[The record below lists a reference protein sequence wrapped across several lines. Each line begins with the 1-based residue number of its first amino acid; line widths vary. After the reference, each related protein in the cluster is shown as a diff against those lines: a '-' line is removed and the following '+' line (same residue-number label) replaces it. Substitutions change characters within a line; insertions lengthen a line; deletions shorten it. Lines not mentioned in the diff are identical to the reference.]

1 MQKLIVG
8 NLKMNMESVSQRNT
22 YCEEFLEEFKDFKT
36 NNVVAV
42 CPPTVYLEYFCKK
55 FNNISVT
62 IGAQDCFWEL
72 YGSYT
77 GNTSPKTIQSLGAQM
92 VIVGHSERRKY
103 NHETNEDIAKK
114 VATCLRTGIMPIICV
129 GYVESETEEMESVRE
144 QVGIIVDNFT
154 TDDMTEIVF
163 AYEPVWAIGSGKTP
177 STDEIHTMIM
187 FIRSIVSARHGKEV
201 AENVAILYGG
211 SVVAENVVEVCTNA
225 YADGVL
231 VGRASL
237 SPSNFVRIIRM
248 LK

>member
-1 MQKLIVG
+1 
-8 NLKMNMESVSQRNT
+8 MNMESVSQRDT
-22 YCEEFLEEFKDFKT
+22 YCKELKEEFADLKT
-36 NNVVAV
+36 EHVIAL
-42 CPPTVYLEYFCKK
+42 CPPTVYLEHFTRIFSKMPV
-55 FNNISVT
+55 N

-77 GNTSPKTIQSLGAQM
+77 GNTSPKTIKSLGAEM

-103 NHETNEDIAKK
+103 NHETNEDIAQK
-114 VATCLRTGIMPIICV
+114 VAILLRTELMPIICV
-129 GYVESETEEMESVRE
+129 GYMESDDEMDSVRK
-144 QVGIIVDNFT
+144 QVEIIVQNFT
-154 TDDMTEIVF
+154 TDDMENLVF

-177 STDEIHTMIM
+177 TTDEIHTMIM
-187 FIRSIVSARHGKEV
+187 FIRSIVSATHGKEV

-211 SVVAENVVEVCTNA
+211 SVVAENVTEVCTNA

-237 SPSNFVRIIRM
+237 SPHKFAQIARM